1 MRRLEADP
9 CQALGAALNFAISL
23 MAILEVATARR
34 ILQKAERDALR
45 LLGTDHEVTLKVRAN
60 YATAIQHD
68 DATTQED
75 LLEAMDMMMEL
86 RKTSRRLL
94 GEDHPT
100 TDLIKKNGIQLYLRC
115 KAEFEGAGAEESKE
129 VGET

>member
-1 MRRLEADP
+1 MASRH
-9 CQALGAALNFAISL
+9 AAPLRGRFRPPSFL
-23 MAILEVATARR
+23 ARP
-34 ILQKAERDALR
+34 
-45 LLGTDHEVTLKVRAN
+45 LKVRAN

-94 GEDHPT
+94 GENHPT

>member
-1 MRRLEADP
+1 MLNVEPGQPTNHLRSRR
-9 CQALGAALNFAISL
+9 
-23 MAILEVATARR
+23 RR
-34 ILQKAERDALR
+34 DGRRPSKKAGRDALR

-100 TDLIKKNGIQLYLRC
+100 TELI
-115 KAEFEGAGAEESKE
+115 
-129 VGET
+129 

>member
-1 MRRLEADP
+1 MASGLIGRLYT
-9 CQALGAALNFAISL
+9 N
-23 MAILEVATARR
+23 
-34 ILQKAERDALR
+34 
-45 LLGTDHEVTLKVRAN
+45 GTPRHAPRPRAN

-100 TDLIKKNGIQLYLRC
+100 TDLIRKNGIQLYLRC

>member
-1 MRRLEADP
+1 
-9 CQALGAALNFAISL
+9 
-23 MAILEVATARR
+23 
-34 ILQKAERDALR
+34 
-45 LLGTDHEVTLKVRAN
+45 
-60 YATAIQHD
+60 
-68 DATTQED
+68 
-75 LLEAMDMMMEL
+75 MDMMMEL

-100 TDLIKKNGIQLYLRC
+100 TELIKKNGIQLYLRC